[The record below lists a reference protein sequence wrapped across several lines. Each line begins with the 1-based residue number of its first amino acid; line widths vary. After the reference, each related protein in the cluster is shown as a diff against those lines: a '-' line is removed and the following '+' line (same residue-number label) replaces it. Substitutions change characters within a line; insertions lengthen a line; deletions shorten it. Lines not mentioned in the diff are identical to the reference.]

1 MNNELPTGAVAP
13 EPLREYKLR
22 KLLTRRQKLADAGIE
37 LLCHDLP
44 GADLIWQAVHQVEE
58 LLRRDYPEVW
68 AKSNADWVAADAARL
83 HTPDK
88 AAPEA
93 CWICRQRQ
101 SPDAG
106 IRPAS

>member
-1 MNNELPTGAVAP
+1 MNKEHRAGAVAP

-44 GADLIWQAVHQVEE
+44 GADLIRQAVHQVEE
-58 LLRRDYPEVW
+58 LLRQDYPEVW

-101 SPDAG
+101 SHDAG